1 MKRAKVK
8 GSSSISLRSTQPLEA
23 DSQRSYIP
31 ASSFQKLRRLSRR
44 TFAPLPHPRGRAL
57 SHQLSY
63 TIPRP
68 SSCCQLIRNWSLG
81 SSLPLV
87 TQCSSW
93 GPGRVVSTLIGTSRG
108 RYSLFLGVCS
118 APCVPGPDWTA
129 FGSSSSPTD
138 RMSVDHDPSLVR

>member
-8 GSSSISLRSTQPLEA
+8 GSRSISLRSTQPLEA

-68 SSCCQLIRNWSLG
+68 SSCCLLIRNWS
-81 SSLPLV
+81 
-87 TQCSSW
+87 
-93 GPGRVVSTLIGTSRG
+93 
-108 RYSLFLGVCS
+108 
-118 APCVPGPDWTA
+118 
-129 FGSSSSPTD
+129 FGSSSSQTD
-138 RMSVDHDPSLVR
+138 RMSVDHNLTPVRMESINGAHLRVHSESFIPTIHGRSS